1 MIRLESIEL
10 CVMDTEPIKE
20 QEWYAWSPYN
30 YMWQTQNPWTKKYD
44 MHATHTIM
52 CDRHWTYKPT
62 GMIGMEPIKFCSTD
76 IESTKRQVWHRHN
89 PQNDKDDKHRI

>member
-1 MIRLESIEL
+1 
-10 CVMDTEPIKE
+10 
-20 QEWYAWSPYN
+20 
-30 YMWQTQNPWTKKYD
+30 

-62 GMIGMEPIKFCSTD
+62 GVTGMEPIKLCATD
-76 IESTKRQVWHRHN
+76 IESTKRQMWQRHN